1 MKRWRTRIAMRDE
14 VGASRSGFKK
24 EKDGFV
30 YQKCPLSVMEKNRQ
44 KHTIKNKKKEKL
56 RIKE

>member
-1 MKRWRTRIAMRDE
+1 MRDE

-56 RIKE
+56 KIKE

>member
-1 MKRWRTRIAMRDE
+1 MRDE
-14 VGASRSGFKK
+14 GGASRSVFKK

-44 KHTIKNKKKEKL
+44 KHTIKNKKE
-56 RIKE
+56 REIKDKRMKK

>member
-30 YQKCPLSVMEKNRQ
+30 YQKCPLSVMNRQ
-44 KHTIKNKKKEKL
+44 IDKN
-56 RIKE
+56 IQ